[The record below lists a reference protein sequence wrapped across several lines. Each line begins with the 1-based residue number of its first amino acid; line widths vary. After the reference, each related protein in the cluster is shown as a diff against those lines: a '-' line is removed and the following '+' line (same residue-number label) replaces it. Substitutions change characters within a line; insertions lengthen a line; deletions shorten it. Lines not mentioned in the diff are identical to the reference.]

1 MTYLVLSIRTASQ
14 FGVHSLIPISLNLK
28 LSNVELPDGSNITM
42 NRLLVSQTWYSPY
55 IGVGLTNAELTTNSL
70 LILCIKSLII

>member
-42 NRLLVSQTWYSPY
+42 NRLLVSQT
-55 IGVGLTNAELTTNSL
+55 
-70 LILCIKSLII
+70 